1 MEKYQLIISILN
13 IIAIIITPFA
23 TLYVSS
29 LLQDKKNKHFEK
41 INVLK
46 TLMVQ
51 RLMMPKN
58 IDYVYTLNLI
68 DVIFVDNL
76 SVRKAYKNLYDIY
89 STNLD
94 LSDAKNANKFYDM
107 LKEAETKLI
116 EEIIKDVGY
125 KDKITW
131 DSIQKP
137 YIPKWIMDENEAKA
151 KIINA
156 QLNIASLFNN
166 EKK

>member
-1 MEKYQLIISILN
+1 MVKEQIIISIIN

-29 LLQDKKNKHFEK
+29 LLQDRRNKHFEK

-46 TLMVQ
+46 ILMVQ
-51 RLMMPKN
+51 RLMPKN

-89 STNLD
+89 NTNLD
-94 LSDAKNANKFYDM
+94 LSDTKNVNKYYDM
-107 LKEAETKLI
+107 IKEAETKLI
-116 EEIIKDVGY
+116 EEIVKDVGY

-137 YIPKWIMDENEAKA
+137 YTPKWFIDENEART

-156 QLNIASLFNN
+156 QVNLASLFNN